1 MVDFTLNL
9 ALTILGVSLF
19 IAFIRF
25 VKGPSLPDRLLAVD
39 TVTLTL
45 AGIFAVLAIK
55 SSFEFFIAVLIL
67 AVVGIISSVTVAN
80 SLVKGKLL

>member
-1 MVDFTLNL
+1 MVDFILNV
-9 ALTILGVSLF
+9 ALTMLGLSLF

-45 AGIFAVLAIK
+45 AGMFAVLAIK

-67 AVVGIISSVTVAN
+67 ALVGIISSVTVAKY
-80 SLVKGKLL
+80 LVKGKLL

>member
-1 MVDFTLNL
+1 MVDFILNV
-9 ALTILGVSLF
+9 ALTMLGLSLF

-45 AGIFAVLAIK
+45 AGMFAVLAIK
-55 SSFEFFIAVLIL
+55 SSFEFLIAVLIL
-67 AVVGIISSVTVAN
+67 ALVGIISSVTVAKY
-80 SLVKGKLL
+80 LVKGKLL

>member
-1 MVDFTLNL
+1 MVDFILNV
-9 ALTILGVSLF
+9 ALTMLGLSLF

-45 AGIFAVLAIK
+45 AGMFAVLAIK
-55 SSFEFFIAVLIL
+55 SSFVFFIAVLIL
-67 AVVGIISSVTVAN
+67 ALVGIISSVTVAKY
-80 SLVKGKLL
+80 LVKGKLL

>member
-1 MVDFTLNL
+1 MVDFTLDL
-9 ALTILGVSLF
+9 ALTVLGVSLF

-25 VKGPSLPDRLLAVD
+25 VKGPSLLDRLLAVD

-45 AGIFAVLAIK
+45 AGMFTVLAIK

-67 AVVGIISSVTVAN
+67 AVVGVISSVTVAKY
-80 SLVKGKLL
+80 LVKGKLL

>member
-1 MVDFTLNL
+1 MVDFTLNV
-9 ALTILGVSLF
+9 ALTMLGLSLF

-25 VKGPSLPDRLLAVD
+25 VKGPSLPDRLLAFD

-45 AGIFAVLAIK
+45 AGMFAVLAIK

-67 AVVGIISSVTVAN
+67 ALVGIISSVTVAKY
-80 SLVKGKLL
+80 LVKGKLL

>member
-9 ALTILGVSLF
+9 ALTVLGVSLF

-25 VKGPSLPDRLLAVD
+25 VKGPSLLDRLLAVD

-45 AGIFAVLAIK
+45 AGMFTVLAIK

-67 AVVGIISSVTVAN
+67 AVVGVISSVTVAKY
-80 SLVKGKLL
+80 LVKGKLL